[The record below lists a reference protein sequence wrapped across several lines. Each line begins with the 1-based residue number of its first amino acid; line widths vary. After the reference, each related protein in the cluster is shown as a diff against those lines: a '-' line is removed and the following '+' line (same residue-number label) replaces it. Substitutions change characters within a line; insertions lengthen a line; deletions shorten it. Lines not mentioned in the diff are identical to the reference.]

1 MPMTSHSRVTSR
13 WSLFLALA
21 AAAWCVLPVLAQ
33 TPSSLYDGMRWRLIG
48 PFRSGRIAAVV
59 GVPGQPNVFYMDA
72 ENGGLWKTV
81 DAGLTW
87 APLFTGDQNN
97 SLGSLAVA
105 PSNPDVIYA
114 GSGEATMRPDLSVG
128 DGLYKSTDAGK
139 TWQHLGLR
147 DGQQLASI
155 VVDPHNADRLFV
167 AVLGHPYGPN
177 EERGVFRSTDGGRT
191 FQRVLYKDENTGA
204 AEVALDPANPEVVYA
219 VLWAA
224 RELPAV
230 AAGLRTSAVPGS
242 GLFKSTDGGDTWQ
255 PDRPGAADGGRG
267 PRSHPD
273 GHRPEQSQ
281 PRLRQRHRRAVSLGR
296 RRPDLPAR
304 QPRTAHRRRLP
315 DGRARQSRRAL
326 RQPDGLVPLHGRRR
340 DLHRHQGRPRRERLP
355 PRVDRSSRPEDHG
368 GRRGPGRD
376 AHRGR
381 RPDLELLVQPA
392 ARPGVSC
399 RHRRPVS
406 LPRLQRAA
414 GQRLVRHPEPRQRRP
429 DHLP

>member
-114 GSGEATMRPDLSVG
+114 GSGEATMRPDLSIG

-255 PDRPGAADGGRG
+255 PIGQGLPTVAEGLGRIRMAIAPSNPNRVYASATGGLYRSDDAGRTFRRVSHERRTGGGFLTVAPDNPDELYVSQTALYRSMDGGRTF
-267 PRSHPD
+267 
-273 GHRPEQSQ
+273 
-281 PRLRQRHRRAVSLGR
+281 
-296 RRPDLPAR
+296 
-304 QPRTAHRRRLP
+304 TAIRGAPGGNDYHHVWIDP
-315 DGRARQSRRAL
+315 
-326 RQPDGLVPLHGRRR
+326 
-340 DLHRHQGRPRRERLP
+340 
-355 PRVDRSSRPEDHG
+355 SRPEDHG

-392 ARPGVSC
+392 ARPGLSR